1 VFARNREPAAYHFFS
16 TGASYMHLA
25 RLRVGGF
32 LALATFALVAC
43 TGGGGGTTVPPASTP
58 TPSAP
63 PFPTPA
69 AAQNSAVVSLTGA
82 SVTNALPPTGGIAAT
97 LTLPASTG
105 NATLTVTIATGT
117 VASTQAHNR
126 SPRAATSGP
135 LPNGPYLATIAFTPD
150 RSVTLHGKIGAL
162 FDLGKFLNPDQ
173 TAALAFLSAAQVTF
187 YAGLQDANGVFVT
200 AGPLA
205 VSGTVVNYLGPDS
218 DVTIVGGGSYRIG
231 IRVGPFPPIAPPSPS
246 ASASP
251 IPSPSASPSPSPTSS
266 PTPTA
271 SSSPSPSASPI
282 ATPTSSASGTILSQG
297 ATVDPV
303 NGIAG
308 NGALLLPYAGGFSG
322 AIGYP
327 TNDSNVVTVSSQS
340 FNGRPQGGPGPP
352 QGTNVDYAVIITAA
366 GGPPSNQ
373 QQLTFI
379 QQSGS
384 VSGFLNVPFATTSTY
399 TVRLYA
405 GNGLVYTSPSVTP
418 SATGSNSSRVSFTS
432 PLNNLQYPIPLPQT
446 LYAYFTRP

>member
-1 VFARNREPAAYHFFS
+1 
-16 TGASYMHLA
+16 MHLA

-58 TPSAP
+58 TPSAL

-69 AAQNSAVVSLTGA
+69 AAQNSAVVSLNGA

-97 LTLPASTG
+97 LMLPASTG
-105 NATLTVTIATGT
+105 NATLTVTIATGS
-117 VASTQAHNR
+117 VAATGAHNR

-150 RSVTLHGKIGAL
+150 RTVTLRGSIGAL
-162 FDLGKFLNPDQ
+162 FDLGKFLNADQ

-205 VSGTVVNYLGPDS
+205 VSGTVVNYLGPNS
-218 DVTIVGGGSYRIG
+218 DVTIVGGASYRIG
-231 IRVGPFPPIAPPSPS
+231 IRVGPFPPIASPSPS

-251 IPSPSASPSPSPTSS
+251 IPSPSVSPSPNPTSSPTSS

-271 SSSPSPSASPI
+271 SSSPSPSASPT
-282 ATPTSSASGTILSQG
+282 ATPTASASGTILSQG

-303 NGIAG
+303 NGTAG
-308 NGALLLPYAGGFSG
+308 NGALLLPDAGGFNG

-327 TNDSNVVTVSSQS
+327 TNNSNVVTVSSQS
-340 FNGRPQGGPGPP
+340 FNGRPQGGPVPP
-352 QGTNVDYAVIITAA
+352 QGTNVDYAVIATVA

-379 QQSGS
+379 QQSGT
-384 VSGFLNVPFATTSTY
+384 VSGFLNIPFATTSTY

-405 GNGLVYTSPSVTP
+405 GSALVYTSPSVTP
-418 SATGSNSSRVSFTS
+418 NATGSNSSRVSFTS